1 MVDPKHV
8 KLEDMTEEQLVY
20 TAERDSSE
28 SRANQAMKLLRFK
41 HHHSYIWCW
50 DCDGLVIK
58 QSECCLNKV
67 SPSTDNPDVAIDW

>member
-8 KLEDMTEEQLVY
+8 KLEDMTEEQLIY

-28 SRANQAMKLLRFK
+28 SRANQAMKLLRSK
-41 HHHSYIWCW
+41 HHKSYSWCL

-58 QSECCLNKV
+58 EADCCLNRRDCNDDAEVKF
-67 SPSTDNPDVAIDW
+67 